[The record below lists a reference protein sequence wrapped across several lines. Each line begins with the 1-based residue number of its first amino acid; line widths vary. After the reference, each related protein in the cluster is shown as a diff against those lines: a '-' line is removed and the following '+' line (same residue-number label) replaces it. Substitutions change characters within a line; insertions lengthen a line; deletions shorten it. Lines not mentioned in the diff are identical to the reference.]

1 MPVVDID
8 AAQAQLSRLLTRV
21 EAGEEVVIARCGKPV
36 AKLVCCGHFGKRQF
50 GALKGRIS
58 IDDRFFDPLPE
69 TELAAWGQGN
79 AARPA

>member
-1 MPVVDID
+1 MPVVDIH
-8 AAQAQLSRLLTRV
+8 AARAQLSSLLTRV
-21 EAGEEVVIARCGKPV
+21 EAGEEIVIARDGKPI

-79 AARPA
+79 VTNPI